1 MELISEVGTPTTTA
15 VPSDALSNAAIRRS
29 TRRRYLMCPP
39 AHFDVVYSINP
50 WMNPAKPTD
59 QPIAAAQ
66 WQRIHDQLV
75 DLGHAVDVIPPVP
88 GLPDMV
94 FAANGATVWGDRALV
109 ARFRH
114 TERDA
119 ESAAYLDWFAER
131 GLHVQQASTANEGEG
146 DYLSAG
152 PWLLAGSGFR
162 TDRRAHLESEQ
173 YFDRPVIGLTLV
185 DDRYYHLDTALA
197 VLDDETVMYYPGAF
211 TSGSQAIL
219 RELFPSAI
227 IATAKDAGVFA
238 LNAVSDGLHVLMPAG
253 STDLVAKLR
262 EAGFVPIGMD
272 VSELLRAGGGVKC
285 CVLELHGPA
294 GRR

>member
-1 MELISEVGTPTTTA
+1 MELISEVGTPTTATA
-15 VPSDALSNAAIRRS
+15 DVPSDAAIRRS
-29 TRRRYLMCPP
+29 THRRYLMCPP
-39 AHFDVVYSINP
+39 THFDVTYSINP

-66 WQRIHDQLV
+66 WQRIHDQLI
-75 DLGHAVDVIPPVP
+75 DLGHTVDVIPPVP

-114 TERDA
+114 AERDA
-119 ESAAYLDWFAER
+119 ESASYLEWFASR

-152 PWLLAGSGFR
+152 SWLLAGSGFR
-162 TDRRAHLESEQ
+162 TDRQAHIESEQ

-197 VLDDETVMYYPGAF
+197 VLDDQTVMYYPGAF
-211 TSGSQAIL
+211 TPGSQAIL

-227 IATAKDAGVFA
+227 IASAEDAGVFA

-253 STDLVAKLR
+253 STSLVAKLR
-262 EAGFVPIGMD
+262 DAGFVPIGMD

-285 CVLELHGPA
+285 CTLELHGPA
-294 GRR
+294 GGR

>member
-1 MELISEVGTPTTTA
+1 MNLISDAGTATA
-15 VPSDALSNAAIRRS
+15 TADLPRNAVIRRS
-29 TRRRYLMCPP
+29 SHRRYLMCPP
-39 AHFDVVYSINP
+39 TYFDVTYSINP

-59 QPIAAAQ
+59 QPIAMAQ

-75 DLGHAVDVIPPVP
+75 GLGHTVELIPPAP

-114 TERDA
+114 AERDA
-119 ESAAYLDWFAER
+119 ESASYLEWFRSR
-131 GLHVQQASTANEGEG
+131 GLQVQQAATANEGEG
-146 DYLSAG
+146 DYLTAG
-152 PWLLAGSGFR
+152 RWLLAGSGFR

-197 VLDDETVMYYPGAF
+197 VLDADTVMYYPGAF
-211 TSGSQAIL
+211 TTGSQAIL

-227 IATAKDAGVFA
+227 IADADDAGVFG
-238 LNAVSDGLHVLMPAG
+238 LNAVSDGRHVLMSAG
-253 STDLVAKLR
+253 ATNLIAKLR
-262 EAGFVPIGMD
+262 EAGFEPIGMD

-285 CVLELHGPA
+285 CTLELHDPA
-294 GRR
+294 GG